1 MSEPPTTARKVALVT
16 GGARRVGRAMV
27 ERLARDG
34 YDIAFT
40 FRHSQKQAMQLQAD
54 LTSTGVRVL
63 PLNAD
68 FDRLEQSIAMLR
80 ERFIKWSPRL
90 DLLVNNASAYA
101 PDTKLSAE
109 SAMRA
114 NYIAPVRL
122 IETFRGELAAASGSV
137 INMLDVLAE
146 RPMPSFSNYSASK
159 AALWNATL
167 SLARSLAPAVRVNG
181 IAPGVVE
188 WNEQTAEADREAY
201 VEKVPLK
208 RIGTPEEVA
217 ALLRYLAVDASFITG
232 QVIRIDGG
240 RSLL

>member
-1 MSEPPTTARKVALVT
+1 VSDERKVALVT
-16 GGARRVGRAMV
+16 GGSKRVGRAIV

-34 YDIAFT
+34 WDVAFT
-40 FRHSQKQAMQLQAD
+40 FRHSQKQALQLQND
-54 LTSTGVRVL
+54 LASAGVRVL

-68 FDRLEQSIAMLR
+68 FDRLDQTIAMLR

-101 PDTKLSAE
+101 PDTKLSADA
-109 SAMRA
+109 AMRA
-114 NYIAPVRL
+114 NYVAPVRL
-122 IETFRGELAAASGSV
+122 IETFRGELASANGSV
-137 INMLDVLAE
+137 VNMLDILAE

-188 WNEQTAEADREAY
+188 WSEQTPEADREAY
-201 VEKVPLK
+201 VKKVPLQ
-208 RIGTPEEVA
+208 RIGTAGEA
-217 ALLRYLAVDASFITG
+217 ATLVKFLAVDATFITG
-232 QVIRIDGG
+232 QVFRIDGG